1 MIGEAHE
8 HVWILKSHYE
18 HDGSITYINLCQVC
32 GINQGS
38 GHSFSYP
45 KVITDE
51 GSKTTVHQC
60 PVCYGRGQV
69 AGGFYLG
76 NGPVSTSANLMDKC
90 RSCDGKG
97 YLVL

>member
-1 MIGEAHE
+1 MNTMDRLHT
-8 HVWILKSHYE
+8 L
-18 HDGSITYINLCQVC
+18 TYVRFAVLI
-32 GINQGS
+32 
-38 GHSFSYP
+38 
-45 KVITDE
+45 KVQDE